1 MMATFPARRWATP
14 PTSMTRLSP
23 ASISAT
29 NCLCSL
35 FFIWWSI
42 KALRFPFLQA
52 GRRGA
57 DSWLWQVQ
65 LQPIKDL
72 QEAVQIPVPDYRIL
86 VHQG

>member
-1 MMATFPARRWATP
+1 MMATFPAKRWATP

-29 NCLCSL
+29 SCLCSL

-42 KALRFPFLQA
+42 RALRLPFLQA
-52 GRRGA
+52 GSCLA
-57 DSWLWQVQ
+57 DIGRWGCKPELW
-65 LQPIKDL
+65 DL
-72 QEAVQIPVPDYRIL
+72 QEAVQKV